1 MRPDGIMSRPWTMMN
16 FTVTCRSLHVSLHH
30 NSMSYTKE
38 SKPVPGSDDHK
49 NPLGWA
55 KRLFRMQES
64 PPAQNQ
70 SNDPPLLH
78 MVCRLKPLKGIIHYE
93 RAILEKYGL
102 GRDTKNHNWVVVK
115 NTPSVNRDLYEIKHL
130 VRVQPVIFKNG
141 LPSESDLLTCRLL
154 PDGRFF
160 RHRGLSVDWKSCE
173 SSVPNETNLSICSV
187 NAPNS
192 LKASPHSN
200 GENPRYLSR
209 AYLRKWHNKRWANH
223 EFFKE
228 FFTSHYKYKLNQD
241 GNEYRYSGLWRLDKA
256 MTHSA
261 ESKQNLDGTLK
272 QPNCNRFEA
281 DWNTYPWS
289 RY

>member
-1 MRPDGIMSRPWTMMN
+1 MTRPWSYNLMSFKTC
-16 FTVTCRSLHVSLHH
+16 CRSLHVSLPH

-64 PPAQNQ
+64 QPMPNQ
-70 SNDPPLLH
+70 SKEPPLLH
-78 MVCRLKPLKGIIHYE
+78 MVCRLKPLKGIVHYE

-102 GRDTKNHNWVVVK
+102 GSETKNHRWIVVK
-115 NTPSVNRDLYEIKHL
+115 NTPSVNRELYEVKHL
-130 VRVQPVIFKNG
+130 IRVQPVIFENG
-141 LPSESDLLTCRLL
+141 LPTESDLLTCRLL

-160 RHRGLSVDWKSCE
+160 RHRGLSVDYTLSN
-173 SSVPNETNLSICSV
+173 SSEPNLSV
-187 NAPNS
+187 YNPNPS
-192 LKASPHSN
+192 NDLKALLPPDE
-200 GENPRYLSR
+200 ENFRYLSR
-209 AYLRKWHNKRWANH
+209 KYLRKWHNKKWANR

-241 GNEYRYSGLWRLDKA
+241 GNEYRYSGLSRLDKA

-261 ESKQNLDGTLK
+261 ESRRNPDGTLK
-272 QPNCNRFEA
+272 QPNCNRFDA

>member
-1 MRPDGIMSRPWTMMN
+1 MTRLWAYN
-16 FTVTCRSLHVSLHH
+16 LVTGCRSLHVSLPH
-30 NSMSYTKE
+30 NAMSYTKE
-38 SKPVPGSDDHK
+38 PKPLPWSDDKK

-64 PPAQNQ
+64 QQLLSQ
-70 SNDPPLLH
+70 SKEPPLLH
-78 MVCRLKPLKGIIHYE
+78 MICRLKPMKGVIHYQ

-102 GRDTKNHNWVVVK
+102 GKDTKNHNWVVVK

-130 VRVQPVIFKNG
+130 IRIQPVIFENG
-141 LPSESDLLTCRLL
+141 LPTESDLLACRLL

-160 RHRGLSVDWKSCE
+160 RHRGLSVDSQLLD
-173 SSVPNETNLSICSV
+173 SSEPNQTNLSV
-187 NAPNS
+187 YNPNRPYD
-192 LKASPHSN
+192 LKALLHSN
-200 GENPRYLSR
+200 KENFRYLSS

-223 EFFKE
+223 DFFKE

-241 GNEYRYSGLWRLDKA
+241 GNEYRYSGLSRLDKA
-256 MTHSA
+256 ITHSL
-261 ESKQNLDGTLK
+261 ESRRNPDGTLK
-272 QPNCNRFEA
+272 QPNCNRFDA